1 MLGRVLV
8 AKKLRHR
15 LKYATPDPMKCF
27 NHEGVDAVAIC
38 KNCNKALCH
47 ACAADVGNGVACSGA
62 CEEEVRALNEL
73 IRRNRTAAQRTGYAY
88 QRNAIVCALLAL
100 VFVYLSVD
108 AYRSGSSTLLVVTAG
123 SALIFF
129 LAAFFNYS
137 AGQKF
142 MRDRS

>member
-1 MLGRVLV
+1 
-8 AKKLRHR
+8 
-15 LKYATPDPMKCF
+15 MKCF

-47 ACAADVGNGVACSGA
+47 NCAIDVGNGVACTGQ
-62 CEEEVRALNEL
+62 CEGEVRALNEL

-100 VFVYLSVD
+100 IFVYLSVD
-108 AYRSGSSTLLVVTAG
+108 AYGSGRSPFLVVTAA

-129 LAAFFNYS
+129 MAAFFNYS

-142 MRDRS
+142 IRGGS